1 MHPCLQSKKPWQ
13 VAKPCQAARG
23 LDQCTTAAQHS
34 LHKSSRIN
42 RASGRRGS
50 MRLLGWIAGALMAL
64 TTAPSLAAW
73 PDKPITAIVPF
84 AAGGGT
90 DGVARILADQLGR
103 NLGQA
108 VVIENRGGANGNI
121 GAVAAARARPDGYSF
136 FFTTGTTQAINPA
149 LYRSLP
155 YDPLRDFTPVGRIGV
170 FPLMLAVHPG
180 VKAENI
186 GAFITALKAEP
197 GKYTFGHW
205 SAVYLAAGKNF
216 VRQIGAEVLDVPYR
230 SSANTMTDLVAGRIS
245 FAIVDLTIGI
255 PLARG
260 NEVRPLAVTGAQRSA
275 LLPNLPTLQEAGL
288 AGYDIAAWMG
298 VYAPANTPAEALR
311 GMEAALAR
319 VLADP
324 AVVKR
329 LSTLGFEPMPGDAA
343 ELARFNAAEIT
354 RWQALITAADIKVE

>member
-1 MHPCLQSKKPWQ
+1 
-13 VAKPCQAARG
+13 
-23 LDQCTTAAQHS
+23 
-34 LHKSSRIN
+34 
-42 RASGRRGS
+42 
-50 MRLLGWIAGALMAL
+50 MRLLGWIIGAFMAL
-64 TTAPSLAAW
+64 TAPSLAAW
-73 PDKPITAIVPF
+73 PERPITAIVPF

-90 DGVARILADQLGR
+90 DGVARILADHLGR

-155 YDPLRDFTPVGRIGV
+155 YDPLRDFAPVGRIGV

-205 SAVYLAAGKNF
+205 SAVYLAAGKSF

-311 GMEAALAR
+311 GMGAALTRAL
-319 VLADP
+319 VDP
-324 AVVKR
+324 SVVDR

>member
-1 MHPCLQSKKPWQ
+1 
-13 VAKPCQAARG
+13 
-23 LDQCTTAAQHS
+23 
-34 LHKSSRIN
+34 
-42 RASGRRGS
+42 
-50 MRLLGWIAGALMAL
+50 MRLLGWIIGAFMAL
-64 TTAPSLAAW
+64 TAPSLAAW
-73 PDKPITAIVPF
+73 PERPITAIVPF

-90 DGVARILADQLGR
+90 DGVARILADHLGR

-155 YDPLRDFTPVGRIGV
+155 YDPLRDFAPVGRIGV

-205 SAVYLAAGKNF
+205 SAVYLAAGKSF

-298 VYAPANTPAEALR
+298 VYAPANTPTEALR
-311 GMEAALAR
+311 GMGAALTRAL
-319 VLADP
+319 VDP
-324 AVVKR
+324 TVVDR

-354 RWQALITAADIKVE
+354 RWQALITAAEIKVE

>member
-1 MHPCLQSKKPWQ
+1 
-13 VAKPCQAARG
+13 
-23 LDQCTTAAQHS
+23 
-34 LHKSSRIN
+34 
-42 RASGRRGS
+42 
-50 MRLLGWIAGALMAL
+50 MRLLGWIIGAFMAL
-64 TTAPSLAAW
+64 TAPSLAAW
-73 PDKPITAIVPF
+73 PERPITAIVPF

-90 DGVARILADQLGR
+90 DGVARILADHLGR

-155 YDPLRDFTPVGRIGV
+155 YDPLRDFAPVGRIGV

-205 SAVYLAAGKNF
+205 SAVYLAAGKSF

-311 GMEAALAR
+311 GMGAALTRAL
-319 VLADP
+319 VDP
-324 AVVKR
+324 SVVDR

-343 ELARFNAAEIT
+343 ELARFNAAEIN
-354 RWQALITAADIKVE
+354 RWQALITAAEIKVE